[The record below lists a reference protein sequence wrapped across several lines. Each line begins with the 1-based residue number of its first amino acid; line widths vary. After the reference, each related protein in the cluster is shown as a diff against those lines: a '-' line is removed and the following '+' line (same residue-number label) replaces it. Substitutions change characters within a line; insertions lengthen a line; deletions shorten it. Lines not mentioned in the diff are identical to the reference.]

1 MALFYIEAKKQ
12 NQTGTR
18 SPCFRR
24 TAAKTVRTSLQ
35 EPPVTR
41 QKRKSG
47 STGRGA
53 PTASSSGGRFSKP
66 VKEKVYGMTKEESRQ
81 NASDRRMDAF
91 HRNLRENCEM
101 DAEASSSPAFQN
113 MMKAISSYSSLSLR
127 STASSKQSR
136 SLQSA
141 RPLSPPIWKR
151 IPATKRASDCPPL
164 PAVFRHLLR
173 RQFGEDPVHIC

>member
-1 MALFYIEAKKQ
+1 
-12 NQTGTR
+12 
-18 SPCFRR
+18 
-24 TAAKTVRTSLQ
+24 
-35 EPPVTR
+35 
-41 QKRKSG
+41 
-47 STGRGA
+47 
-53 PTASSSGGRFSKP
+53 
-66 VKEKVYGMTKEESRQ
+66 MTKEESRQ

-141 RPLSPPIWKR
+141 RSAVSSYLEKNTGDEKELR
-151 IPATKRASDCPPL
+151 IA
-164 PAVFRHLLR
+164 R
-173 RQFGEDPVHIC
+173 RYQLYFDTFCDGNL